1 VQVLHIDT
9 GGEMRGGQYQV
20 LLLLDG
26 LREKGHE
33 SVLLAR
39 ENAPLWQKAQAAGH
53 RVAHAS
59 VPEVRIWSRTSAIVH
74 AHDAKAHTL
83 AAVASKRT
91 FVVSRRVAFPVKR
104 TLLSRWKYKR
114 AGAYL
119 AVSEYVRNELLKAHV
134 PPAQVEVVY
143 DGVAPPP
150 TADTWDPTYPI
161 VALQSA
167 DPGKMQALV
176 AEAAALAGVEVLYS
190 TDLPVSLRRASA
202 FLYLTRS
209 EGLGS
214 GALLAMSMGV
224 PVIATRIGG
233 LAEVFVH
240 GSSGLYVGNEPDEI
254 ATTIRTLLGDRELA
268 LRLRE
273 GGMARVADRFS
284 ADRMVSNTLR
294 IYERAL
300 G

>member
-9 GGEMRGGQYQV
+9 GAEMRGGQYQV

-39 ENAPLWQKAQAAGH
+39 EGTPLWQAAEAGGH
-53 RVAHAS
+53 RVQPAS
-59 VPEVRIWSRTSAIVH
+59 LGEVWRWSRRSAIVH

-83 AAVASKRT
+83 AAVASSRR

-104 TLLSRWKYKR
+104 TVLSRWKYRR
-114 AGAYL
+114 ARAYL
-119 AVSEYVRNELLKAHV
+119 AVSDYVRNELLKAHV
-134 PPAQVEVVY
+134 PPAWIEVVY
-143 DGVAPPP
+143 DGVAP
-150 TADTWDPTYPI
+150 TAPAENWDPTYPI
-161 VALQSA
+161 VALQST
-167 DPGKMQALV
+167 DPGKMQALA
-176 AEAAALAGVEVLYS
+176 AEAAALAGLEVVYS
-190 TDLPVSLRRASA
+190 SDLPASLRRASA

-224 PVIATRIGG
+224 PVIATQVGG
-233 LAEVFVH
+233 LAEIFTH
-240 GSSGLYVGNEPDEI
+240 GSSGLYVQNDPEEI
-254 ATTIRTLLGDRELA
+254 ATAIRTVLGDRDLA
-268 LRLRE
+268 FRLRE
-273 GGMARVADRFS
+273 GGMARVAERFT
-284 ADRMVSNTLR
+284 AERMVSGTLR
-294 IYERAL
+294 LYERAL